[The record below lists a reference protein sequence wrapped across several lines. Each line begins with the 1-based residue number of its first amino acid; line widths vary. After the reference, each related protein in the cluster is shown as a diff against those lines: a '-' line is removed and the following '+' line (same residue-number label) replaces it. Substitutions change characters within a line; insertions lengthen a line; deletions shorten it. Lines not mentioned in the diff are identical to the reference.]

1 MREVLW
7 TVDSRD
13 WTGKTAAQVA
23 RFVIAKSRPR
33 SLVLMHMSW
42 NGFNPATL
50 ARIKTGLAG
59 ELVLQPHLW
68 GCASGGVVTAAGAG
82 LMSSS
87 PS

>member
-59 ELVLQPHLW
+59 ELE
-68 GCASGGVVTAAGAG
+68 G
-82 LMSSS
+82 
-87 PS
+87 